1 MPSSY
6 STSLRFELQFTGE
19 NVNLWG
25 DKLNAALSRADDA
38 IAGWATIPLTGS
50 YSLTTANGAADQ
62 ARMAMLKFTGTGAF
76 TVTVPAVTKRYD
88 VWNACTGVLT
98 LSNGSASVTV
108 QAGEV
113 VTVVTD
119 GAGSFRRVLATDFAG
134 AALTNVGQISG
145 LSAPAASNQAAT
157 KGYVDGAISS
167 TAFSM
172 GSFGVPIAGADSG
185 KFLTNNG
192 TTPSWA
198 TVVPFS
204 RQILAGGLATGGG
217 DLTADRTITVPA
229 ASVVELCAA
238 VPNKAVTPAVLAG
251 SAAFLTLT
259 DAATIAWELAG
270 GYNATVTLN
279 ASGHQIGAP
288 TFNGGSLFDGCPMLL
303 EIVQDASG
311 SRTVTWHGMWDFGAM
326 GAPTL
331 SAAANKRDYVSG
343 IYRAASGKIRVLGFN
358 KGV

>member
-229 ASVVELCAA
+229 ASATDICGAA
-238 VPNKAVTPAVLAG
+238 PNKAITPLVLAT
-251 SAAFLTLT
+251 SAAFLNLT
-259 DAATIAWELAG
+259 DAPTIAWEIAG
-270 GYNATVTLN
+270 GYNATVTLT
-279 ASGHQIGAP
+279 ASGHQVGAP
-288 TFNGGSLFDGCPMLL
+288 TLNGGGLYDGCPLCL
-303 EIVQDASG
+303 ELVQDG
-311 SRTVTWHGMWDFGAM
+311 TGGRTVTWNSVWEWGAA
-326 GAPTL
+326 GLPTL
-331 SAAANKRDYVSG
+331 QTAAAKRDLVFG
-343 IYRAASGKIRVLGFN
+343 VYRSATGKIHATFR
-358 KGV
+358 KGA